1 MTSPSAQAQLDTL
14 DAVAAR
20 LAEGDRPALYKA
32 VEDALQGLVGHKLFT
47 LLVVLPGG
55 KEVQRIYSTNHDAYP
70 LTGKKTMGDTPWG
83 DLVIRRRKPF
93 LGRDKAD
100 IEWAFFDH
108 KLIASLGLG
117 SAINVPVVRH
127 GELLGTLALLHAE
140 GHFDGDKLAIA
151 SRFAPYLVDAFR
163 SELGAVS

>member
-1 MTSPSAQAQLDTL
+1 MTSPTAQAQLDAL
-14 DAVAAR
+14 DAVAR
-20 LAEGDRPALYKA
+20 TLAEGDRQALYKE
-32 VEDALQGLVGHKLFT
+32 VENALQDLVGHKLFT
-47 LLVVLPGG
+47 LLMVLPGA
-55 KEVQRIYSTNHDAYP
+55 KEVQRIYSTNHEAYP

-83 DLVIRRRKPF
+83 DLVIGQRKPF

-108 KLIASLGLG
+108 ELIASLGLA

-140 GHFDGDKLAIA
+140 GHFDDDKLEIA
-151 SRFAPYLVDAFR
+151 SRFAPCLIDAFR
-163 SELGAVS
+163 TEIEAAS